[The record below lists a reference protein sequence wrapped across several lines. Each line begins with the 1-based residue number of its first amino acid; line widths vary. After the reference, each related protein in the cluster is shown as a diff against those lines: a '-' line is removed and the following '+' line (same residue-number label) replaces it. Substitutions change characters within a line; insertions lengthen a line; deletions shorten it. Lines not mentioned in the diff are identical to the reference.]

1 MRKYGCILLLI
12 AFYGVCNSQTKV
24 TVALDKSSILT
35 IHGST
40 NLLSFKLMQFG
51 EKIMSKP
58 ISVIATQ
65 QGAKLFLSQN
75 KLSIGVNNFKSDNI
89 IAQTEF
95 YKLMKSDKYP
105 YLKIQL
111 NHFEIGESSEGNQPT
126 QSEASINFTITGVTK
141 QYNIPVTASLKGDY
155 VTVSG
160 KKKMNIKDFGL
171 EPPTAMLG
179 LVRVSEWIE
188 IEFKIICKLA
198 VDEKSLAIE

>member
-1 MRKYGCILLLI
+1 MRKYGFILLLI
-12 AFYGVCNSQTKV
+12 AFCGVSNSQTKV

-51 EKIMSKP
+51 AKIMSKP

-111 NHFEIGESSEGNQPT
+111 NHFVLGESSERNQPT
-126 QSEASINFTITGVTK
+126 QGEASIDFTITGVTK
-141 QYNIPVTASLKGDY
+141 QYNIPVTASLKRDY

-160 KKKMNIKDFGL
+160 IKKMNIRDFGL
-171 EPPTAMLG
+171 EPPVAMLG

-188 IEFKIICKLA
+188 IEFRILCKIT
-198 VDEKSLAIE
+198 VDEKSLAIN

>member
-1 MRKYGCILLLI
+1 MKNIVFMLLI
-12 AFYGVCNSQTKV
+12 ALCGISYSQTKV
-24 TVALDKSSILT
+24 SVALDKSSILT

-51 EKIMSKP
+51 GKIMSKP

-89 IAQTEF
+89 IAQAEF

-111 NHFEIGESSEGNQPT
+111 NHFEIGGSSEVNQPT
-126 QSEASINFTITGVTK
+126 QGEASIDFTITGVTK
-141 QYNIPVTASLKGDY
+141 QYNIPVTASLNGDY
-155 VTVSG
+155 VSVSG
-160 KKKMNIKDFGL
+160 KKRMNIKDFGL
-171 EPPTAMLG
+171 EPPLAMLG

-188 IEFKIICKLA
+188 IEFKILCKITI
-198 VDEKSLAIE
+198 DEKSLAID

>member
-1 MRKYGCILLLI
+1 MRKYGFILLLI
-12 AFYGVCNSQTKV
+12 TYCGVCNSQTKIS
-24 TVALDKSSILT
+24 VALDKSSTLT

-40 NLLSFKLMQFG
+40 NLLSFKLIQFG

-89 IAQTEF
+89 IAQSEF

-111 NHFEIGESSEGNQPT
+111 NHFEIEGSSEGNQPT
-126 QSEASINFTITGVTK
+126 QGEASINFTITGVTK
-141 QYNIPVTASLKGDY
+141 QYNIPVKASLKGDY

-160 KKKMNIKDFGL
+160 KKKMDIKDFGL
-171 EPPTAMLG
+171 EPPVTMLG

-188 IEFKIICKLA
+188 IEFRILCKLA
-198 VDEKSLAIE
+198 VDEKSLVID

>member
-1 MRKYGCILLLI
+1 
-12 AFYGVCNSQTKV
+12 
-24 TVALDKSSILT
+24 
-35 IHGST
+35 
-40 NLLSFKLMQFG
+40 MQFG

-58 ISVIATQ
+58 VSVIATQ

-89 IAQTEF
+89 IAQAEF

-111 NHFEIGESSEGNQPT
+111 NHFEIGGSSEVNQPT
-126 QSEASINFTITGVTK
+126 QVEASINLTITGVTK

-155 VTVSG
+155 VSVSG
-160 KKKMNIKDFGL
+160 KKRMNIKDFGL
-171 EPPTAMLG
+171 EPPVAMLG

-188 IEFKIICKLA
+188 IEIKILCKIT
-198 VDEKSLAIE
+198 VDEKSLAIN

>member
-1 MRKYGCILLLI
+1 MRKYGFILLLI
-12 AFYGVCNSQTKV
+12 AFFGISYSQTKV

-40 NLLSFKLMQFG
+40 NLLSFKLIQFG
-51 EKIMSKP
+51 ENIMNKP

-89 IAQTEF
+89 IAQSEF

-111 NHFEIGESSEGNQPT
+111 NHFEIGGSSEGNQPT
-126 QSEASINFTITGVTK
+126 KGDASINFTITGVTK
-141 QYNIPVTASLKGDY
+141 QYNIPVIASLKGDY
-155 VTVSG
+155 VSVSG
-160 KKKMNIKDFGL
+160 RRKMNIKDFGL
-171 EPPTAMLG
+171 EPPLAMLG

-188 IEFKIICKLA
+188 IEFKILCKLT
-198 VDEKSLAIE
+198 VDEKSLAID